1 MKRLLL
7 MCCFLMGISAVSF
20 AQSRTMRTPAEQAE
34 HLKASLKLNDDQ
46 VAKVKT
52 IYEGQAKSIDS
63 LRKAMDGDMSGMRE
77 KFMPIRTTTNTK
89 IKAILTAEQAIAFQ
103 KEQDEMAERRR
114 QQ

>member
-7 MCCFLMGISAVSF
+7 MCCFLVGISAVGF
-20 AQSRTMRTPAEQAE
+20 AQSRTMRTPAEQADR
-34 HLKASLKLNDDQ
+34 LKTSLKLNDDQ
-46 VAKVKT
+46 TAKVKT

-77 KFMPIRTTTNTK
+77 KFAPIMAVASAK
-89 IKAILTAEQAIAFQ
+89 IKAILTSEQAAAFQ
-103 KEQDEMAERRR
+103 KEQDEMAARRR

>member
-7 MCCFLMGISAVSF
+7 MCCFLVGISTVGF
-20 AQSRTMRTPAEQAE
+20 AQSRTMRTPAEQADR
-34 HLKASLKLNDDQ
+34 LKTSLKLNDEQ
-46 VAKVKT
+46 VAKVQV

-77 KFMPIRTTTNTK
+77 KFMPIMTATSAK
-89 IKAILTAEQAIAFQ
+89 IKAVLTPEQAIAFQ
-103 KEQDEMAERRR
+103 KEQDEMAARRR